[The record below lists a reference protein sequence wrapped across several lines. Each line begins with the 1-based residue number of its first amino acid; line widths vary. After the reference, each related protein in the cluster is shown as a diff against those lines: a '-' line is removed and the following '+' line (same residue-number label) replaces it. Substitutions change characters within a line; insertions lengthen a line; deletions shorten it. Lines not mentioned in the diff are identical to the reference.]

1 MEVKKFAKSSSN
13 YIKKQNFSF
22 YTIFVFQNCTCS
34 MKKKIA
40 LLFLLTFSTVF
51 SQSQQLWK
59 GYFSYNE
66 IKDLSESPDKIYA
79 ASENALFTK
88 NNLSGEI
95 KTYTTIDGLS
105 GQTISAIYHSETS
118 KKTIFGYENGLM
130 VVRNEIN
137 GSILNVVDIL
147 NKAIPQNIKKVNHF
161 MEYQGILYVSCDFG
175 IVQYNLATLQFGDTY
190 FIGNGGSQIIVNQ
203 TTVFEDKIYAATQN
217 FGIRNAS
224 ISNANLND
232 FNQWTTMDGNGWK
245 GIVSFDDKLLA
256 ITLNGNIQKL
266 QSGVFVNQNSIAQ
279 NPVDFRVN
287 DNHLIATTQNHV
299 YVYNSNLSQILDINS
314 TQIATENSVVFSCG
328 TVIKEKV
335 FVGTKENG
343 VLLTS
348 INNGANFE
356 SIQPD
361 GPSQNTI
368 FSVTNNS
375 KTIWILY
382 GGHTEQYVPFYKLKG
397 FDKYSVETGWKSFS
411 VSQTNNSLD
420 LTRVTINPSNPKQYF
435 ISSYYSGLLKYD
447 NDVLLTQY
455 TTLNSG
461 LESLT
466 ANSNN
471 DIRIEQSAFD
481 SNGNLWMTNGFINKA
496 IKVLKTNGQWQSYSV
511 EGVTISKRFGRM
523 VIDKNNTK
531 WITSRQDG
539 ILGFNEAGGT
549 KFIKISDGSNGNLPV
564 VTTQAIAVDNRGQLW
579 IGTTSGLRI
588 LSSVDSFLTNTT
600 LSTEAIIILEDGLA
614 QELLFE
620 QNITDIVVDGANN
633 KWIATSDAGVFQVSP
648 DGQKTLQH
656 FTTTNSPLPSNTIN
670 DLEIDSITGEVYIAT
685 NKGMISFKGIAT
697 DASENL
703 ENVYIYP
710 NPVRPEYTGTVKIS
724 GLLDKAT
731 VKITDIG
738 GNLVHETTSEGGT
751 IEWDTTAFSKYKVA
765 SGVYMV
771 FISAKDGVETKV
783 KKVMIIR

>member
-1 MEVKKFAKSSSN
+1 
-13 YIKKQNFSF
+13 
-22 YTIFVFQNCTCS
+22 
-34 MKKKIA
+34 MKKNIFA
-40 LLFLLTFSTVF
+40 LLILLAFSTVF

-66 IKDLSESPDKIYA
+66 IKDLSESPDKIYV

-95 KTYTTIDGLS
+95 KTYNTIDGLS
-105 GQTISAIYHSETS
+105 GQTISAMYHSETF

-130 VVRNEIN
+130 VVRNEID
-137 GSILNVVDIL
+137 GSVLNVVDII
-147 NKAIPQNIKKVNHF
+147 NKAIPQNVKKVNHF

-203 TTVFEDKIYAATQN
+203 TAIFEDKIYAATQN
-217 FGIRNAS
+217 FGIKNAS

-232 FNQWTTMDGNGWK
+232 YNQWTTMDGNGWK

-256 ITLNGNIQKL
+256 ITLNGNIQKF
-266 QSGVFVNQNSIAQ
+266 QSGVFINQNSVAQ
-279 NPVDFRVN
+279 NPIDFRVN
-287 DNHLIATTQNHV
+287 DNHLIVTTQNHV

-314 TQIATENSVVFSCG
+314 TQITAENSIIFSCA
-328 TVIKEKV
+328 TVIDEKV

-343 VLLTS
+343 IFKTA
-348 INNGANFE
+348 ITNGVTFE
-356 SIQPD
+356 NIIPS
-361 GPSQNTI
+361 GPSYNAV

-375 KTIWILY
+375 KTIWTVY
-382 GGHTEQYVPFYKLKG
+382 GGHDEKYTPFYKKSG
-397 FDKYSVETGWKSFS
+397 FDKYTFEKGWINIPS
-411 VSQTNNSLD
+411 SQTNNSYD
-420 LTRVTINPSNPKQYF
+420 LTRITINPNNTKQYY
-435 ISSYYSGLLKYD
+435 ISTFYSGLLKYD
-447 NDVLLTQY
+447 NDILTTQY

-461 LESLT
+461 LESVA
-466 ANSNN
+466 ANSTV
-471 DIRIEQSAFD
+471 DIRVEQSAFD
-481 SNGNLWMTNGFINKA
+481 SLGNLWMTNCFVNNA
-496 IKVLKTNGQWQSYSV
+496 IKVFKTNGVWNKYNLD
-511 EGVTISKRFGRM
+511 GIISKRFGRM
-523 VIDKNNTK
+523 AIDKNNTK

-539 ILGFNEAGGT
+539 ILGFNETNGI
-549 KFIKISDGSNGNLPV
+549 KLIKIMDGSNGNLPV
-564 VTTQAIAVDNRGQLW
+564 ATTQAVAVDTKGQLW
-579 IGTTSGLRI
+579 IGTTSGLRV
-588 LSSVDSFLTNTT
+588 LSSVDSFLNNTT

-614 QELLFE
+614 QELLYE

-633 KWIATSDAGVFQVSP
+633 KWIATLDAGVFQVSP
-648 DGQKTLQH
+648 DGQKTLLH
-656 FTTTNSPLPSNTIN
+656 FTTTNSPLPTNAIN
-670 DLEIDSITGEVYIAT
+670 DIEIDSITGEVYIAT
-685 NKGMISFKGIAT
+685 NKGMVSYKGTAT

-710 NPVRPEYTGTVKIS
+710 NPVRPEFSGTVKIS

-738 GNLVHETTSEGGT
+738 GNLVYETTSEGGT
-751 IEWDTTAFSKYKVA
+751 IEWDTTAFGKYKVA

-771 FISAKDGVETKV
+771 LISAEDGVETKV

>member
-1 MEVKKFAKSSSN
+1 
-13 YIKKQNFSF
+13 
-22 YTIFVFQNCTCS
+22 
-34 MKKKIA
+34 MKKNIFA
-40 LLFLLTFSTVF
+40 LLILLAFSTVF

-95 KTYTTIDGLS
+95 KTYNTIDGLS
-105 GQTISAIYHSETS
+105 GQTISAMYHSETS

-130 VVRNEIN
+130 VVRNEID
-137 GSILNVVDIL
+137 GSVLNVVDII

-203 TTVFEDKIYAATQN
+203 TAVFEDKIYAATQN
-217 FGIRNAS
+217 FGIKNAS

-232 FNQWTTMDGNGWK
+232 FNQWTTMDGNEWK
-245 GIVSFDDKLLA
+245 GIASFDDKLLA
-256 ITLNGNIQKL
+256 ITWNGNIQKF
-266 QSGVFVNQNSIAQ
+266 QSGVFVNQSSVAQ

-287 DNHLIATTQNHV
+287 DNHLIVTTQNHV

-314 TQIATENSVVFSCG
+314 TQITAENSIVFSCA
-328 TVIKEKV
+328 TVIDEKV
-335 FVGTKENG
+335 FLGTKENG
-343 VLLTS
+343 VFYTS
-348 INNGANFE
+348 INGGASFE
-356 SIQPD
+356 SILPD

-382 GGHTEQYVPFYKLKG
+382 GGHTEQYTPFYKLKG
-397 FDKYSVETGWKSFS
+397 FDKYSVESGWKSFPI
-411 VSQTNNSLD
+411 SQTNNSLD
-420 LTRVTINPSNPKQYF
+420 LSRVTVNPTNPKQYF

-481 SNGNLWMTNGFINKA
+481 SNGNLWMTNSFINNA

-523 VIDKNNTK
+523 AIDKNNTK

-539 ILGFNEAGGT
+539 ILGFNETGET

-564 VTTQAIAVDNRGQLW
+564 ATSQAVAVDTKGQLW

-620 QNITDIVVDGANN
+620 QNITDIIVDGANN
-633 KWIATSDAGVFQVSP
+633 KWIATSDAGIFQVSP

-656 FTTTNSPLPSNTIN
+656 FTITNSPLPSNTIN

-685 NKGMISFKGIAT
+685 NKGMLSYKGTAT

-710 NPVRPEYTGTVKIS
+710 NPVRPEFGGTVKIS

-738 GNLVHETTSEGGT
+738 GNLVYETTSEGGT
-751 IEWDTTAFSKYKVA
+751 IEWDTSAFGKYKVA

-771 FISAKDGVETKV
+771 FISAEDGVETKV

>member
-1 MEVKKFAKSSSN
+1 M
-13 YIKKQNFSF
+13 
-22 YTIFVFQNCTCS
+22 
-34 MKKKIA
+34 
-40 LLFLLTFSTVF
+40 
-51 SQSQQLWK
+51 
-59 GYFSYNE
+59 
-66 IKDLSESPDKIYA
+66 
-79 ASENALFTK
+79 
-88 NNLSGEI
+88 
-95 KTYTTIDGLS
+95 
-105 GQTISAIYHSETS
+105 
-118 KKTIFGYENGLM
+118 
-130 VVRNEIN
+130 
-137 GSILNVVDIL
+137 
-147 NKAIPQNIKKVNHF
+147 
-161 MEYQGILYVSCDFG
+161 
-175 IVQYNLATLQFGDTY
+175 
-190 FIGNGGSQIIVNQ
+190 
-203 TTVFEDKIYAATQN
+203 
-217 FGIRNAS
+217 
-224 ISNANLND
+224 
-232 FNQWTTMDGNGWK
+232 
-245 GIVSFDDKLLA
+245 
-256 ITLNGNIQKL
+256 
-266 QSGVFVNQNSIAQ
+266 
-279 NPVDFRVN
+279 
-287 DNHLIATTQNHV
+287 
-299 YVYNSNLSQILDINS
+299 SQILDINS

-382 GGHTEQYVPFYKLKG
+382 GGHTEQYIPFYKLKG

-447 NDVLLTQY
+447 NDVLSAQY

-685 NKGMISFKGIAT
+685 NKGMISYKGIAT